1 MSTKNTVTYEESE
14 FFFVSPATET
24 SPIPRQIDSVMVG
37 SDGSRVGRFSGE
49 NLEQLAA
56 RYRCKIVEM
65 DWEELTSQQ
74 ENAMRTDP
82 KEITEEQWTE
92 ALEVLPPMHWGRWLG
107 VESFCMSEF
116 YSGRMT
122 NIYAKFNGKFWQ
134 FMDDAYM
141 GGEAIARKVAG
152 AAHAAE
158 AA

>member
-1 MSTKNTVTYEESE
+1 MSTTNTVTYEESE
-14 FFFVSPATET
+14 FFFVSPATEA

-49 NLEQLAA
+49 SREELGA
-56 RYRCKIVEM
+56 RYRCELVEM
-65 DWEELTSQQ
+65 DWEELTAQQ
-74 ENAMRTDP
+74 ESAMRTDP
-82 KEITEEQWTE
+82 KEITEAQWTE
-92 ALEVLPPMHWGRWLG
+92 ALEVLPPLNWGRWLG
-107 VESFCMSEF
+107 VESFAMSEF

-122 NIYAKFNGKFWQ
+122 NIYAKLNGKFWQ

-152 AAHAAE
+152 AAQAAE